1 MRTLAPS
8 TGPSELERPASGTG
22 NRIDW
27 PEMAAHAES
36 VTLDGDRLRIPAS
49 ALHHE
54 GLRRWATSDA
64 FPEKVRVAFV
74 GGEVLLDVSPEEL
87 ETHSKVKLKMASVLS
102 QIVEDENLG
111 EVFADGVLVTH
122 EQAGLSAEPDVT
134 FVSWSSFE
142 SMRVTLVERAGR
154 PKRYV
159 ELVGTPDVVVE
170 VVTDSSVRKD
180 TQLLRTAYLAAGI
193 TEYWIVDA
201 RGAEIHF
208 EIRHN
213 LGSEFRPS
221 APASQPQTSRV
232 FARRWSLSRAL
243 NRGARFT
250 YRLEALPP
258 L

>member
-1 MRTLAPS
+1 
-8 TGPSELERPASGTG
+8 
-22 NRIDW
+22 
-27 PEMAAHAES
+27 MAAQAGS

-49 ALHHE
+49 ALDHE
-54 GLRRWATSDA
+54 GLRRWATSDS
-64 FPEKVRVAFV
+64 FPESVRVAFA
-74 GGEVLLDVSPEEL
+74 GGEVWLDRSLEEL
-87 ETHSKVKLKMASVLS
+87 ETHNKVKLKIASVLS

-122 EQAGLSAEPDVT
+122 EQAGLSTEPDLT
-134 FVSWSSFE
+134 FVSWNSFE
-142 SMRVTLVERAGR
+142 SMRVTLVEKAGR

-159 ELVGTPDVVVE
+159 ELVGTPDLVVE
-170 VVTDSSVRKD
+170 VVSDSSVRKD

-193 TEYWIVDA
+193 PEYWIVDA

-208 EIRHN
+208 EILQN
-213 LGSEFRPS
+213 QGGEFRPS
-221 APASQPQTSRV
+221 APANQPQTSRV

-250 YRLEALPP
+250 YRLEALP